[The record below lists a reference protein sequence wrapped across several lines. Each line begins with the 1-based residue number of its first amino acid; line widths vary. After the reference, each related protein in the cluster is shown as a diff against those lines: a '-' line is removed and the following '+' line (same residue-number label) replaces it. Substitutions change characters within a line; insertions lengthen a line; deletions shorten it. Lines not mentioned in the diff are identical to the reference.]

1 MPSEA
6 PTGRGRV
13 RAQQTRKTVAGG
25 SGRAGRCRGHALL
38 PGATPLSPTTPP
50 APASGH
56 HRTVWRAC
64 SSGRGWS
71 TATVTSTAGPTAAC
85 PRLSARIGFRQWGA
99 RLNGRWRSGCGTTPG
114 TQDTTTQPAH
124 RPGITLHLSSMNNY
138 IILSVFSRSSDSRSP
153 FLTGRRRAAA
163 GSPRDREELQ
173 VYSGEYETP
182 HCAQLSR
189 ADTIWETKLD
199 QGGNTSAQPPNI
211 LPIA

>member
-1 MPSEA
+1 M
-6 PTGRGRV
+6 
-13 RAQQTRKTVAGG
+13 AGG

-38 PGATPLSPTTPP
+38 PGATPPSLTTPL
-50 APASGH
+50 APASGRR
-56 HRTVWRAC
+56 RTVWRDC

-71 TATVTSTAGPTAAC
+71 TATVTCTAGQTAAC
-85 PRLSARIGFRQWGA
+85 LRLSARTGFRQWGA

-124 RPGITLHLSSMNNY
+124 RPGITLHHSSMNNY

-199 QGGNTSAQPPNI
+199 QGGNTSAQPPI
-211 LPIA
+211 SYPLLYYF